1 MANIYLSSVLGTLKE
16 CVLNVWVNVARVYVA
31 YVYVYVFG
39 DGSVVKGQQG
49 KRHTQITIMQNRI

>member
-1 MANIYLSSVLGTLKE
+1 M
-16 CVLNVWVNVARVYVA
+16 LNVWVNVARVYVA
-31 YVYVYVFG
+31 YVYVYVYVFG